1 MLPKP
6 QCPSA
11 SANGKKETPAP
22 LPGSLVK
29 ALPVA
34 SRIVRHLNEIVALL
48 PQLRQEMAQAKDA
61 GSVPLARAF
70 VVLHRLHNITCS
82 ESDSW
87 FKPLRVT
94 FDEYKTQLLP
104 AIFEQEGVTSV
115 PLTEGYRIGVSYTI
129 RASIKP
135 QEKDRAYAWLRGNKL
150 GDIITTTVNAS
161 TLSATARTLLEERNL
176 ELPDQLFTVANMP
189 NTSVTKT

>member
-1 MLPKP
+1 MSLKSKP
-6 QCPSA
+6 AS
-11 SANGKKETPAP
+11 SANGKKEPPAP
-22 LPGSLVK
+22 LPASLVK

-34 SRIVRHLNEIVALL
+34 AQIVRHLSEIVKLL
-48 PQLRQEMAQAKDA
+48 PELSREMAEAKEA

-70 VVLHRLHNITCS
+70 VVLHRLHSITCS

-87 FKPLRVT
+87 FKPLRAM
-94 FDEYKTQLLP
+94 FDEYKTQQLP

-115 PLTEGYRIGVSYTI
+115 PLAEGYRIGVSYTI

-135 QEKDRAYAWLRGNKL
+135 QEKDKAYAWLRGNKL

-161 TLSATARTLLEERNL
+161 TLSATARTMLEEQNI
-176 ELPDQLFTVANMP
+176 ELPSELFTVANMP
-189 NTSVTKT
+189 NTSVTRT